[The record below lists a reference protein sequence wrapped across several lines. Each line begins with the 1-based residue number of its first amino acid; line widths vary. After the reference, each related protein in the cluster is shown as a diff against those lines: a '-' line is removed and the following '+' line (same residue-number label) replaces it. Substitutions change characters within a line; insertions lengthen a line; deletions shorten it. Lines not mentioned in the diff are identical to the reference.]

1 MSFELMMTC
10 NHIILCRPLLLLPSV
25 FPSILRIKK
34 CGKTQGLRGGIRKE
48 KMEERAEGRWGAN
61 EPHASLHQDMGTFPG
76 QPGQEPSSEGSS
88 GQGRSPGNHR
98 LGTPQASRGFACRRA
113 CAVITW
119 RIWDKIENLYHF
131 LLPRQ
136 KRIFRLSS
144 WRNTSLCAHSL
155 DVGNA
160 ASETSHHNI
169 LGELDPTSRTF
180 TTSQQPQRNV
190 ITWTDHGG
198 KQILTKEQIKTHQ
211 INTQTGV
218 DLMSSEAT
226 QTRP

>member
-1 MSFELMMTC
+1 MSHM
-10 NHIILCRPLLLLPSV
+10 HH
-25 FPSILRIKK
+25 SIR
-34 CGKTQGLRGGIRKE
+34 T
-48 KMEERAEGRWGAN
+48 W
-61 EPHASLHQDMGTFPG
+61 
-76 QPGQEPSSEGSS
+76 EPSQDNLDKSRAVRAPLIR
-88 GQGRSPGNHR
+88 GRSPGNHR
-98 LGTPQASRGFACRRA
+98 LGTPQASRRFACRKA

-119 RIWDKIENLYHF
+119 RILDKMENLYHL

-136 KRIFRLSS
+136 KQIFRLSS

-155 DVGNA
+155 GVGNS